1 MRREEGIDETY
12 SIRRPPELEARM
24 VPVPTVIVRL
34 HGRGW
39 EAVGANSPA
48 GVLFPS
54 LGDARRMAFEWAQ
67 ENRPS
72 RVVIQQPEGEPLQVM
87 FAAT

>member
-1 MRREEGIDETY
+1 
-12 SIRRPPELEARM
+12 
-24 VPVPTVIVRL
+24 
-34 HGRGW
+34 
-39 EAVGANSPA
+39 
-48 GVLFPS
+48 
-54 LGDARRMAFEWAQ
+54 MAFEWAQ

>member
-1 MRREEGIDETY
+1 
-12 SIRRPPELEARM
+12 M